1 MANNRTQTA
10 KENVKENVKRASQKA
25 KQTAKNEA
33 KTKEETFKVEGARL
47 VEKIKEIIKEGNVR
61 RIIIKDKNGKEIV
74 QFPLT
79 IGLIGAAVSPI
90 LAGIG
95 AIAALVTECTVTVE
109 REK

>member
-1 MANNRTQTA
+1 MPTKKRTNNKKSTT
-10 KENVKENVKRASQKA
+10 
-25 KQTAKNEA
+25 T
-33 KTKEETFKVEGARL
+33 EESFKIEGEKL
-47 VEKIKEIIKEGNVR
+47 LEKIKDIIKEGNVR

-79 IGLIGAAVSPI
+79 IGLIGAAIAPV
-90 LAGIG
+90 LAGVG